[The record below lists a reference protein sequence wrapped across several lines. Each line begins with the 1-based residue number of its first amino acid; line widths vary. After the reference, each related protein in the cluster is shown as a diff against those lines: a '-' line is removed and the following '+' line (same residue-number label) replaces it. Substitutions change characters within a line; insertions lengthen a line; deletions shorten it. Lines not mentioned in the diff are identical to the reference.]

1 MKTKFLK
8 LFLVLLLIIIIS
20 FILINLL
27 NKSVSPYYMNYAES
41 EMKRVVTTVINKTV
55 NEINFDDNLFLVS
68 NDNSGTIVDYDP
80 MIMNRIISNISN
92 NVYDNL
98 KLIENGDK
106 ELLKRYNI
114 DSSIFYV
121 PSGIIFN
128 SLMLNNLGPKIPI
141 KLELIESV
149 NPNIETKVTE
159 YGINN
164 SLIEVSIKVTTTVRT
179 ILPLSTKDMEIS
191 VIVPLTVK
199 IIQGN
204 IPEYYF
210 GSFRKNNS

>member
-27 NKSVSPYYMNYAES
+27 NKSVSPYYMNYAEY